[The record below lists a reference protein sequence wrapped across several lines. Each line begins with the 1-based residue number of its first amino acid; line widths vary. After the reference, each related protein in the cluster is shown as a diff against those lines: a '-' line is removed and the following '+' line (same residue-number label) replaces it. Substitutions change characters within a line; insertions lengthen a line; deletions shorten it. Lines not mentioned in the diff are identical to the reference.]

1 MIADVLGS
9 NGFPVPSI
17 PVAVNPAGDTNGATA
32 ITKSFIDRAA

>member
-17 PVAVNPAGDTNGATA
+17 PVAVTPSGDSA
-32 ITKSFIDRAA
+32 IPKMLLDRAV